1 MKPKKIEKIFVEHGF
16 KKWAR
21 LLTQIPFLGLKK
33 HSWSKKLRFKGQPDW
48 TYIFRWRGLVSSKIL
63 TFRTCSV
70 RLVNTMRIGRSW
82 VPTSIRRA
90 VFFFSLHVTHI
101 SRAGCF
107 PVIQLL
113 GWEKTNYLLLFSCIF
128 QGSRPHFTTVGSLIL
143 QRLINI
149 WLNFLHW
156 LRPSVTSEWLFMSV

>member
-1 MKPKKIEKIFVEHGF
+1 MLERFCINSTLEQLIMKPKKIEKIFVEHGF

-48 TYIFRWRGLVSSKIL
+48 KYIFRWRGLVSSKIL
-63 TFRTCSV
+63 TSRTCSV

-90 VFFFSLHVTHI
+90 VFFLYMWHTYPGPAAFPWYSCWVDEKPITSYYSPAFFRVRDLI
-101 SRAGCF
+101 SRLSARWFC
-107 PVIQLL
+107 
-113 GWEKTNYLLLFSCIF
+113 
-128 QGSRPHFTTVGSLIL
+128 RD
-143 QRLINI
+143 
-149 WLNFLHW
+149 
-156 LRPSVTSEWLFMSV
+156 